1 MVYVGGIDMN
11 IAINLFVLLVVVA
24 VVFLVYIRMRWQVK
38 TPAESGNESRQ
49 GKENKNL
56 STQAESISTSL
67 QSARSA
73 GDVEHAS
80 EIRVESKDEIP
91 GDIEVPVPETL
102 NVDYIKSFFVP
113 EEEGIYHRK
122 DTIPDTAWSDLNYVL
137 KDLVKFP
144 IEVQELLDVLSS
156 TDSSAATVSK
166 ICTKSVG
173 ITAMVL
179 KLVNSSYYGLGRQIS
194 DLKEAVTLLG
204 FDEIRQT
211 VITLNL
217 FSMADVANDRFS
229 IHDLF
234 KHSVATSNISHWLSH
249 KTKIAVSASLCSSG
263 SLLSGI
269 GKILLY
275 KWRKGRFVETIKTCK
290 GEGIPLMEA
299 ELETLGITHGLAN
312 DLLTRL
318 WRLPPTLSRVIK
330 CSTLPEFDQ
339 DYPEMVIIYL
349 SGQIVRNYMRLDDGD
364 YVNDKIRDDVREFL
378 NLKEKTVSEL
388 ADDYF
393 TKYADSIIQELS
405 PIATL

>member
-1 MVYVGGIDMN
+1 MLEAPIMN
-11 IAINLFVLLVVVA
+11 VAINLFVLLVVITA
-24 VVFLVYIRMRWQVK
+24 VFLIYIRSRWQVK
-38 TPAESGNESRQ
+38 TPAESDSESKQ
-49 GKENKNL
+49 GKENISL
-56 STQAESISTSL
+56 STEAESISTSL

-73 GDVEHAS
+73 GDVEIS
-80 EIRVESKDEIP
+80 PEIDVEPEDEIL
-91 GDIEVPVPETL
+91 DEIEESEPTTL

-122 DTIPDTAWSDLNYVL
+122 DTIPDTAWSDLNFVL

-166 ICTKSVG
+166 ICNKSVG
-173 ITAMVL
+173 ISAMVL

-194 DLKEAVTLLG
+194 DLKEAVTMLG

-217 FSMADVANDRFS
+217 FSMSDVVNDQFS

-234 KHSVATSNISHWLSH
+234 KHSVATSNITQWLSH
-249 KTKIAVSASLCSSG
+249 KTRIAVSAPLCSSG
-263 SLLSGI
+263 SLLNGI

-290 GEGIPLMEA
+290 GEKISLMEA

-312 DLLTRL
+312 DLLTQL
-318 WRLPPTLSRVIK
+318 WKLPPTLSRIIK
-330 CSTLPEFDQ
+330 RSTLPEFDD
-339 DYPEMVIIYL
+339 DYPEMVMIYL
-349 SGQIVRNYMRLDDGD
+349 AGQIVRNYMELDDGD
-364 YVNDKIRDDVREFL
+364 YVNDKIREDVREFL

>member
-1 MVYVGGIDMN
+1 MNTAIYLYV
-11 IAINLFVLLVVVA
+11 LLLVVA
-24 VVFLVYIRMRWQVK
+24 AVFLIYIRRTWQLR
-38 TPAESGNESRQ
+38 TSAESDNESRQ
-49 GKENKNL
+49 GEENKNL

-73 GDVEHAS
+73 GDVEYAS
-80 EIRVESKDEIP
+80 KIRVEPQDESLSEPEDDILDEI
-91 GDIEVPVPETL
+91 DASVPTTW
-102 NVDYIKSFFVP
+102 NVEYIKSFFVP
-113 EEEGIYHRK
+113 KEEGIYHRK
-122 DTIPDTAWSDLNYVL
+122 DTIPNTAWSDLNFVL
-137 KDLVKFP
+137 KELVKFP

-166 ICTKSVG
+166 ICNKSVG

-194 DLKEAVTLLG
+194 DLKEAVTMLG

-217 FSMADVANDRFS
+217 FSMTDVINDQFS

-234 KHSVATSNISHWLSH
+234 KHSVATSNITHWLSH
-249 KTKIAVSASLCSSG
+249 KTKIAVSVSLCSSG

-275 KWRKGRFVETIKTCK
+275 KWRKGRFIETIKTCK
-290 GEGIPLMEA
+290 GDKIPLMEA
-299 ELETLGITHGLAN
+299 ELETLGVTHGLAN

-318 WRLPPTLSRVIK
+318 WKLPPTLSRVIK
-330 CSTLPEFDQ
+330 GCTLPEFDK
-339 DYPEMVIIYL
+339 DYPEMVMIYL
-349 SGQIVRNYMRLDDGD
+349 AGQIVRNYMQLDDGD
-364 YVNDKIRDDVREFL
+364 YVNDEIRDDVREFL

-393 TKYADSIIQELS
+393 TKYADSVIQELS
-405 PIATL
+405 PIASL